1 MKVYLRLPEAPET
14 VVNLNLVPKVGENID
29 YSGIRYLV
37 VSVVH
42 TVETSKTTLE
52 LARASSDEACRN
64 LKFNHATRY
73 RTSEIKSYS
82 PPARSRY
89 Q

>member
-14 VVNLNLVPKVGENID
+14 AVNLNLVPKVGENID
-29 YSGIRYLV
+29 YGGNRYVV
-37 VSVVH
+37 VSVIH

-52 LARASSDEACRN
+52 VARASSDEAYRN
-64 LKFNHATRY
+64 LKFNHSTRY
-73 RTSEIKSYS
+73 RTSEIRSYS

-89 Q
+89 H